1 MTQLTIDN
9 ETYAC
14 ATDES
19 VLDALLKE
27 NVEVSYACKKGA
39 CQSCLMRCTDNAPPE
54 AAQKGL
60 KDTQKKQNYFLACLC
75 VPEQDM
81 AIRLPEQSELYSQ
94 GIVVE
99 NSLLN
104 HNTLLLKIEC
114 QDRNDY
120 FAGQFVNLQRDD
132 GLTRSYSIAN
142 TPQKSGVL
150 EFHIRQLPDGQFS
163 SWLHNEIK
171 VGDSIAIS
179 EPQGHCF
186 YMPERAEEDLVLI
199 GTGTGLAPLVGI
211 LHDALE
217 KGHNGAISLFHGS
230 SVVEDL
236 YRVDEMRALAKQHAN
251 FTYFPCVS
259 GKNVPEGFF
268 AGRADAVALAK
279 RSEWKKLRL
288 FLCGHP
294 IMVSNMKMEGF
305 MNGVSMNDIYTDAF
319 EIAAQ

>member
-1 MTQLTIDN
+1 MTQLTIDKK
-9 ETYAC
+9 TYAC

-27 NVEVSYACKKGA
+27 SVEVSYSCKKGT
-39 CQSCLMRCTDNAPPE
+39 CQSCLMRCIDSTPPE

-75 VPEQDM
+75 MPAQDM

-104 HNTLLLKIEC
+104 HNTLLLKVEC

-120 FAGQFVNLQRDD
+120 FAGQFVNLQRED

-211 LHDALE
+211 LHDALG
-217 KGHNGAISLFHGS
+217 KGHSGAISLFHGS
-230 SVVEDL
+230 TEAEDL

-251 FTYFPCVS
+251 FSYYPCVS
-259 GKNVPEGFF
+259 GSVVPEGFF
-268 AGRADAVALAK
+268 AGRADAVALAE
-279 RSEWKKLRL
+279 RNDWKNLRL

-294 IMVSNMKMEGF
+294 VMVSNMKMEGF